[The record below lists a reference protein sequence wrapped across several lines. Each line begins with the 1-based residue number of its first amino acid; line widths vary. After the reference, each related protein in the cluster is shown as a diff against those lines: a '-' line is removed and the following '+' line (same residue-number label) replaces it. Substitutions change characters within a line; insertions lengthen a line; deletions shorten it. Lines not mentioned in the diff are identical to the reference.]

1 MELLIQNGIV
11 VNADGRMQAD
21 VLVQGDRIAAVGAG
35 LSCPG
40 AARIDAECCF
50 VLPGFIDTHTH
61 FDLDTGSART
71 ADDFITGGRAA
82 LLGGT
87 TAVLDFAT
95 QARGGTLQEAFDAWS
110 EKARGCS
117 CNYGFH
123 MAIAQWDARTEA
135 ELPQMTRLGV
145 TSYKLY
151 MVYDGL
157 RLDDGAIYAALKA
170 AKREGALVGVHCENW
185 DVLNRRI
192 AEVKAAGFTGPTG
205 HPRSRPAPVEAEAVA
220 RLMRIAELAEAPVSV
235 VHLST
240 AEGLSEARRARARG
254 QEVYLET
261 CPQYLLLTED
271 CYAAPDGEK
280 YVMSPP
286 LRTEAD
292 KAALWA
298 ALAAGEIDYIGTD
311 HCSFT
316 MAQKRAYAHDFAR
329 IPNGGAGVQHR
340 GQLLYTYGVCA
351 GRIALEQ
358 MVQLLS
364 AGPARCFGMEGR
376 GAVAP
381 GMAADVVVWDPGFT
395 GVITDTGTAHNCD
408 NSPFAGLAVR
418 GRAREVLLNGQHVVA
433 EGALIAPGCGRYIPR
448 KGYGRCR

>member
-1 MELLIQNGIV
+1 
-11 VNADGRMQAD
+11 
-21 VLVQGDRIAAVGAG
+21 
-35 LSCPG
+35 
-40 AARIDAECCF
+40 
-50 VLPGFIDTHTH
+50 
-61 FDLDTGSART
+61 
-71 ADDFITGGRAA
+71 
-82 LLGGT
+82 
-87 TAVLDFAT
+87 
-95 QARGGTLQEAFDAWS
+95 
-110 EKARGCS
+110 
-117 CNYGFH
+117 
-123 MAIAQWDARTEA
+123 
-135 ELPQMTRLGV
+135 MTRLGV

-351 GRIALEQ
+351 GRITLEQ

>member
-1 MELLIQNGIV
+1 M
-11 VNADGRMQAD
+11 
-21 VLVQGDRIAAVGAG
+21 
-35 LSCPG
+35 
-40 AARIDAECCF
+40 
-50 VLPGFIDTHTH
+50 
-61 FDLDTGSART
+61 
-71 ADDFITGGRAA
+71 
-82 LLGGT
+82 
-87 TAVLDFAT
+87 
-95 QARGGTLQEAFDAWS
+95 
-110 EKARGCS
+110 
-117 CNYGFH
+117 
-123 MAIAQWDARTEA
+123 
-135 ELPQMTRLGV
+135 
-145 TSYKLY
+145 
-151 MVYDGL
+151 
-157 RLDDGAIYAALKA
+157 
-170 AKREGALVGVHCENW
+170 
-185 DVLNRRI
+185 
-192 AEVKAAGFTGPTG
+192 
-205 HPRSRPAPVEAEAVA
+205 
-220 RLMRIAELAEAPVSV
+220 SV

-358 MVQLLS
+358 MVQLLA
-364 AGPARCFGMEGR
+364 AGPARCFGMDGR